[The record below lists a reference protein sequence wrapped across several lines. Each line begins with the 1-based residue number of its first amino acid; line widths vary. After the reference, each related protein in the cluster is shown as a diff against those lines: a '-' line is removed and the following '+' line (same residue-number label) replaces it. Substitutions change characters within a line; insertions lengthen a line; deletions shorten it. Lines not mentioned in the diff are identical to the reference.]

1 MYSQRLGGE
10 RTTGGLIDATAL
22 HAGPW
27 ASRRHARERLADQPV
42 ATPEGVWGR
51 SAACATEESAART
64 QHEELAKKHANTLVS
79 IVAAAAAIEE
89 IAALL
94 TRCAAFEFGGG
105 RRRGRVYADADKE
118 YVGADHKPVIAG
130 AVGCSS
136 AHVTSARV
144 CQHVFGRQQ
153 SAEIPQITGRRR
165 YVVCAGPWEQVQA
178 ASPLAHRA
186 WMHPC
191 QWARQRSCVNANE
204 ASRGRTAKDLIAAA
218 TLPASSALTEYKWP
232 LIVAGQIHVTCE
244 AICTAAARLTLC
256 ATVDTELNEFTCC
269 GCGQKCQVDAHQHRE
284 SRRGLHACGPPC
296 VQHVRSDGCLICEGC
311 WLWRCG
317 VLGW

>member
-1 MYSQRLGGE
+1 M
-10 RTTGGLIDATAL
+10 
-22 HAGPW
+22 
-27 ASRRHARERLADQPV
+27 
-42 ATPEGVWGR
+42 
-51 SAACATEESAART
+51 
-64 QHEELAKKHANTLVS
+64 
-79 IVAAAAAIEE
+79 
-89 IAALL
+89 
-94 TRCAAFEFGGG
+94 
-105 RRRGRVYADADKE
+105 
-118 YVGADHKPVIAG
+118 
-130 AVGCSS
+130 SS
-136 AHVTSARV
+136 AGSSLL
-144 CQHVFGRQQ
+144 Q
-153 SAEIPQITGRRR
+153 IPQITRRRR
-165 YVVCAGPWEQVQA
+165 YVVRAGPWDQVQA

-191 QWARQRSCVNANE
+191 QWARRRSCVNANE

-218 TLPASSALTEYKWP
+218 TLPASSALIECQWP
-232 LIVAGQIHVTCE
+232 LNVAGQIHVTCE

-269 GCGQKCQVDAHQHRE
+269 GCGQKCQQDAHQHRE